1 MQKAAK
7 AYFQTQVAT
16 TSQGKLLLM
25 LYDGCIKFLNQ
36 AKVKI
41 EERDYAQKGI
51 LISKALDVINELDSS
66 LNADKGGEL
75 AENLHKLYF
84 YCSTRLLNANLKM
97 DIGYI
102 DEVIKILSG
111 LRSAYAQ
118 IIDTPEATAAAAMTT
133 PVQSGQTHVQ
143 HAGAGMHKAP
153 AFGAKGPMPKAHA
166 FAASPQSGAYGPAA
180 AGTQQTTAALAGLA
194 NSNGATGPIGSNG
207 AAGQAKPAASAVPS
221 AFAGNAS
228 SAGTTGPEKAAGTP
242 LPAAAKEAVQA
253 VPAQAQQEQQEQQ
266 ARQTPQTE
274 QPDDQPLNLAGRR
287 LNGAAMYRKI
297 ASHNTP

>member
-36 AKVKI
+36 AKIKI

-66 LNADKGGEL
+66 LNAEKGGEL

-133 PVQSGQTHVQ
+133 PVQTGQTHVS
-143 HAGAGMHKAP
+143 HVPAGGIPKPA
-153 AFGAKGPMPKAHA
+153 AFGAKAPLPKANA
-166 FAASPQSGAYGPAA
+166 FAMQTQAATAPAPAKATVQTPPQAQTASPAPQQK
-180 AGTQQTTAALAGLA
+180 QQTVQETAAK
-194 NSNGATGPIGSNG
+194 TPPE
-207 AAGQAKPAASAVPS
+207 PAIPQ
-221 AFAGNAS
+221 
-228 SAGTTGPEKAAGTP
+228 EKAANDTTP
-242 LPAAAKEAVQA
+242 L
-253 VPAQAQQEQQEQQ
+253 
-266 ARQTPQTE
+266 
-274 QPDDQPLNLAGRR
+274 DFSGRR
-287 LNGAAMYRKI
+287 LSGAAMYRKI
-297 ASHNTP
+297 AAHNTP

>member
-36 AKVKI
+36 AKGKI

-66 LNADKGGEL
+66 LNAEKGGDL

-97 DIGYI
+97 NTAYI
-102 DEVIKILSG
+102 DEVIKILTG

-118 IIDTPEATAAAAMTT
+118 IIDTPEATAAAAMTA
-133 PVQSGQTHVQ
+133 PVQAGLTNVQ
-143 HAGAGMHKAP
+143 HSPSMTGGFPKAS
-153 AFGAKGPMPKAHA
+153 AFGAKGPTPKANA
-166 FAASPQSGAYGPAA
+166 FAMQAPNNNEMAAQASSGMQPYGNSHYAKPAQVAQAAEATATLAQPQTVQASVQQPAASPAQGNTQYGNIPQGMVKQSPPASPA
-180 AGTQQTTAALAGLA
+180 QTTTPPPSQGTAPAVETGALDFSG
-194 NSNGATGPIGSNG
+194 
-207 AAGQAKPAASAVPS
+207 K
-221 AFAGNAS
+221 
-228 SAGTTGPEKAAGTP
+228 
-242 LPAAAKEAVQA
+242 
-253 VPAQAQQEQQEQQ
+253 
-266 ARQTPQTE
+266 
-274 QPDDQPLNLAGRR
+274 R
-287 LNGAAMYRKI
+287 LTGAAMYRKI

>member
-51 LISKALDVINELDSS
+51 LISRALDVINELDSS
-66 LNADKGGEL
+66 LNAEKGGEL

-118 IIDTPEATAAAAMTT
+118 IIDTPEAAAAAAMTT
-133 PVQSGQTHVQ
+133 PVQTGQTHVT
-143 HAGAGMHKAP
+143 HNPMGGIPKP
-153 AFGAKGPMPKAHA
+153 AAFGGAKGPMPKANA
-166 FAASPQSGAYGPAA
+166 FAMQAQAATAPVQAPAS
-180 AGTQQTTAALAGLA
+180 QQTAPAGGYA
-194 NSNGATGPIGSNG
+194 KPTQPAPAQG
-207 AAGQAKPAASAVPS
+207 AAPASQSA
-221 AFAGNAS
+221 
-228 SAGTTGPEKAAGTP
+228 
-242 LPAAAKEAVQA
+242 Q
-253 VPAQAQQEQQEQQ
+253 PAQAPQPAQSPQANQQ
-266 ARQTPQTE
+266 A
-274 QPDDQPLNLAGRR
+274 QPDSMDSKPLDFSGKR
-287 LNGAAMYRKI
+287 LSGAAMYRKI
-297 ASHNTP
+297 AAHNNP

>member
-36 AKVKI
+36 SKVKI

-66 LNADKGGEL
+66 LNAEKGGEL

-118 IIDTPEATAAAAMTT
+118 IIDTPEAAAAAAMTT
-133 PVQSGQTHVQ
+133 PVQTGQTNVTHNPM
-143 HAGAGMHKAP
+143 GGIPKP
-153 AFGAKGPMPKAHA
+153 AAFGGAKGPMPKANA
-166 FAASPQSGAYGPAA
+166 FAMQAQAATAPAQESGIRPGAPTGGYAKPAQSQQATPPAQ
-180 AGTQQTTAALAGLA
+180 GQPVQTTA
-194 NSNGATGPIGSNG
+194 
-207 AAGQAKPAASAVPS
+207 PAEPDVTAP
-221 AFAGNAS
+221 
-228 SAGTTGPEKAAGTP
+228 
-242 LPAAAKEAVQA
+242 Q
-253 VPAQAQQEQQEQQ
+253 QAQ
-266 ARQTPQTE
+266 
-274 QPDDQPLNLAGRR
+274 PDSTDSKPLDFSGKR
-287 LNGAAMYRKI
+287 LSGAAMYRKI
-297 ASHNTP
+297 AAHNNP

>member
-41 EERDYAQKGI
+41 DERDYAQKGI

-66 LNADKGGEL
+66 LNAEKGGDL

-97 DIGYI
+97 NVDYI

-133 PVQSGQTHVQ
+133 PVQSGQTHVT
-143 HAGAGMHKAP
+143 HAPATGGMPKPP
-153 AFGAKGPMPKAHA
+153 AFGAKGGMPTANA
-166 FAASPQSGAYGPAA
+166 FAMQARQVMAPAAQPAEQPQTQPAPAASPQS
-180 AGTQQTTAALAGLA
+180 
-194 NSNGATGPIGSNG
+194 ATSS
-207 AAGQAKPAASAVPS
+207 ATSAVEQHDQ
-221 AFAGNAS
+221 AH
-228 SAGTTGPEKAAGTP
+228 GPKQA
-242 LPAAAKEAVQA
+242 EAPEQKDQQRE
-253 VPAQAQQEQQEQQ
+253 QAQQTSP
-266 ARQTPQTE
+266 AYPG
-274 QPDDQPLNLAGRR
+274 PLSFSGKR
-287 LNGAAMYRKI
+287 LTGAAMYKKI
-297 ASHNTP
+297 AAHNTP